1 MKKVISYKNMRKK
14 NSFHKFEKNNSY
26 SSRYINMYMTKEMK
40 SNGSTPRYYT
50 KNKNKSENHKET
62 EDDFFNISNIKENK
76 YLNQFNDYVPSEEN
90 DDLINI
96 FNINNK
102 KENSNISN
110 LKLNNNKIQLNKKI
124 RDYTPPEK
132 MNYYEITDDD
142 IYVNERE
149 NTKTNYNNNN
159 IYNNDNKF
167 CYNNKLTINKNKIL
181 DKNKK
186 IIAYYS
192 YENKSWILIKDNNKK
207 FYWEEM
213 NNNIYN
219 SFKLNSKNNEIINLN
234 NNDLYKKKYE
244 KLFEEIEKY
253 KKILKEKNNE
263 FDNLIL
269 TQAQTDKMLK
279 ERNTLIKMLNDE
291 KINLLKKVSEN
302 NNSNNNNKDITSLIN
317 SLQKENDILKNK
329 NIILKQEIKKIPSL
343 IEAEMKKFKE
353 NFKNNNNIKKIVI
366 QQNNNN
372 NKNKF
377 VNLNLEKKIELNLIS
392 NNKNNNKL
400 NNNFN
405 NKNYENVEEDDLQN
419 LQEMLIIKDKKNK
432 VICKNLTIIEQYL
445 NQIKF
450 FENNQN
456 NKVLKLIKQSLNL

>member
-1 MKKVISYKNMRKK
+1 
-14 NSFHKFEKNNSY
+14 
-26 SSRYINMYMTKEMK
+26 
-40 SNGSTPRYYT
+40 
-50 KNKNKSENHKET
+50 
-62 EDDFFNISNIKENK
+62 
-76 YLNQFNDYVPSEEN
+76 
-90 DDLINI
+90 
-96 FNINNK
+96 
-102 KENSNISN
+102 
-110 LKLNNNKIQLNKKI
+110 
-124 RDYTPPEK
+124 
-132 MNYYEITDDD
+132 
-142 IYVNERE
+142 
-149 NTKTNYNNNN
+149 
-159 IYNNDNKF
+159 
-167 CYNNKLTINKNKIL
+167 
-181 DKNKK
+181 
-186 IIAYYS
+186 
-192 YENKSWILIKDNNKK
+192 
-207 FYWEEM
+207 
-213 NNNIYN
+213 
-219 SFKLNSKNNEIINLN
+219 
-234 NNDLYKKKYE
+234 
-244 KLFEEIEKY
+244 
-253 KKILKEKNNE
+253 
-263 FDNLIL
+263 
-269 TQAQTDKMLK
+269 MLK

-392 NNKNNNKL
+392 NIKNNNKL

>member
-40 SNGSTPRYYT
+40 SNGNTPRYNT
-50 KNKNKSENHKET
+50 KIKNKSENHKET

-76 YLNQFNDYVPSEEN
+76 FLNQFNDYIPSEEN

-102 KENSNISN
+102 EENSNITN
-110 LKLNNNKIQLNKKI
+110 LKLNNKNIKFNKKY

-132 MNYYEITDDD
+132 MNYYEMTDED

-159 IYNNDNKF
+159 NIFNKDINNF
-167 CYNNKLTINKNKIL
+167 YNNKFTINKNKFSE
-181 DKNKK
+181 KK

-192 YENKSWILIKDNNKK
+192 YENKSWILIKENNKK
-207 FYWEEM
+207 FYWEEI
-213 NNNIYN
+213 NNKIYN
-219 SFKLNSKNNEIINLN
+219 SFKLKEKNNEIIHLI
-234 NNDLYKKKYE
+234 NNDIYKKKYE
-244 KLFEEIEKY
+244 KLIEEIEQY

-329 NIILKQEIKKIPSL
+329 NIILKQEIKKIPTL
-343 IEAEMKKFKE
+343 IEIEMKKFKE
-353 NFKNNNNIKKIVI
+353 NLKNNHNIKKIVI
-366 QQNNNN
+366 QQNN

-392 NNKNNNKL
+392 NNKNNNKINNI
-400 NNNFN
+400 NNN
-405 NKNYENVEEDDLQN
+405 KQYENVEEDELQN

-432 VICKNLTIIEQYL
+432 VICKNLSIIEQYL
-445 NQIKF
+445 NQIGF
-450 FENNQN
+450 FEKNQN
-456 NKVLKLIKQSLNL
+456 NKVQKLIKQSLNL

>member
-40 SNGSTPRYYT
+40 SNGNTPRYNT
-50 KNKNKSENHKET
+50 KIKNKSENHKET

-76 YLNQFNDYVPSEEN
+76 FLNQFNDYIPSEEN

-102 KENSNISN
+102 EENSNITN
-110 LKLNNNKIQLNKKI
+110 LKLNNKNIKFNKKY

-132 MNYYEITDDD
+132 MNYYEMTDED

-159 IYNNDNKF
+159 NIFNKDNNHF
-167 CYNNKLTINKNKIL
+167 YNNKFTINKNKFSE
-181 DKNKK
+181 KK

-192 YENKSWILIKDNNKK
+192 YENKSWILIKENNKK
-207 FYWEEM
+207 FYWEEI
-213 NNNIYN
+213 NNKIYN
-219 SFKLNSKNNEIINLN
+219 SFKLKEKNNEIIHLN
-234 NNDLYKKKYE
+234 NNDIYKKKYE
-244 KLFEEIEKY
+244 KLIEEIEQY

-329 NIILKQEIKKIPSL
+329 NIILKQEIKKIPTL
-343 IEAEMKKFKE
+343 IEIEMKKFKE
-353 NFKNNNNIKKIVI
+353 NLKNNHNIKKIVI
-366 QQNNNN
+366 QQNN

-392 NNKNNNKL
+392 NNKNNNKINNI
-400 NNNFN
+400 NNN
-405 NKNYENVEEDDLQN
+405 KQYENVEEDELQN

-432 VICKNLTIIEQYL
+432 VICKNLSIIEQYL
-445 NQIKF
+445 NQIGF
-450 FENNQN
+450 FEKNQN
-456 NKVLKLIKQSLNL
+456 NKVQKLIKQSLNL

>member
-40 SNGSTPRYYT
+40 SNGNTPRYNA
-50 KNKNKSENHKET
+50 KIKNKSENHKET
-62 EDDFFNISNIKENK
+62 EDDFFNISNIKENQF
-76 YLNQFNDYVPSEEN
+76 LNQFNDYIPSEEN

-96 FNINNK
+96 FSINNK
-102 KENSNISN
+102 EENSNITN
-110 LKLNNNKIQLNKKI
+110 LKLNNKNIINKKF

-132 MNYYEITDDD
+132 MNYYEMTDED
-142 IYVNERE
+142 IYINERE

-159 IYNNDNKF
+159 NNIYNKNNKHF
-167 CYNNKLTINKNKIL
+167 YNNKLTINKNKISE
-181 DKNKK
+181 KK

-192 YENKSWILIKDNNKK
+192 YENKSWILIKENNKK
-207 FYWEEM
+207 FYWEEI
-213 NNNIYN
+213 NNKIYKFN
-219 SFKLNSKNNEIINLN
+219 EKNNEIIHLN
-234 NNDLYKKKYE
+234 NIDIYKKKYE
-244 KLFEEIEKY
+244 KLFEEIEQY
-253 KKILKEKNNE
+253 KKILREKNNE

-343 IEAEMKKFKE
+343 IEVEMKKFKE
-353 NFKNNNNIKKIVI
+353 NLKNNHNIKKIVI

-372 NKNKF
+372 KNKF
-377 VNLNLEKKIELNLIS
+377 INLNLEKKIEFSLIS
-392 NNKNNNKL
+392 NNKNNNKI

-405 NKNYENVEEDDLQN
+405 NNNDNVEEDELQN

-432 VICKNLTIIEQYL
+432 VICKNLSIIEQYL
-445 NQIKF
+445 NQIGF
-450 FENNQN
+450 FENNKN
-456 NKVLKLIKQSLNL
+456 NKVHKLIKQSLNL